1 VEKATNWLKFSF
13 LLGAIADGVV
23 AIFMFAQAFFAYESP
38 LKKYTPEI
46 PFRYVMGLAG
56 SLMTGW
62 TILLLWAYREP
73 FNRKFVLIITNV
85 VIIGLM
91 SFGIFAYITDFI
103 QGIAIIPILVF
114 QVFLVLLFTYSY
126 YLAGKFK

>member
-1 VEKATNWLKFSF
+1 V
-13 LLGAIADGVV
+13 
-23 AIFMFAQAFFAYESP
+23 YES
-38 LKKYTPEI
+38 LLNNYTPEI
-46 PFRYVMGLAG
+46 PFRYAIGLAG
-56 SLMTGW
+56 SLITGG
-62 TILLLWAYREP
+62 TILMLWVYRDP

-91 SFGIFAYITDFI
+91 PFSRFAWIINFI
-103 QGIAIIPILVF
+103 QGIAIIPIIIF